1 MLGRKKHGIT
11 ETVCGLCL
19 PPKMILR
26 ASVVKGEG
34 WAGGKVGLEGKGG
47 LEGRAGW
54 RGRAGWMEGRAGG
67 EGWAGGERGSLCSSS
82 GCERA
87 DGESS
92 VMSSSHMR

>member
-34 WAGGKVGLEGKGG
+34 WAEEEGWAGGKGG
-47 LEGRAGW
+47 LEGR
-54 RGRAGWMEGRAGG
+54 EGACVLPKVAREQMGNHQ
-67 EGWAGGERGSLCSSS
+67 LCLHLTC
-82 GCERA
+82 GK
-87 DGESS
+87 S
-92 VMSSSHMR
+92 VPYIR

>member
-34 WAGGKVGLEGKGG
+34 WAEEEGWAGGKGG
-47 LEGRAGW
+47 LEGRVDW
-54 RGRAGWMEGRAGG
+54 REGRAGG
-67 EGWAGGERGSLCSSS
+67 KGWAGGERGSLCSSS